1 MIKKNIA
8 IAAAAA
14 LVLASCGKDQ
24 KLKSGVLLANMDTL
38 VKPGD
43 DFDAYVNGGWVKKNK
58 IPSDKAAYGVFEML
72 DDKAQENVK
81 AIIEDASKGDFA
93 AGSNEQKIGDYYA
106 SFLDVKG
113 RDAKGLS
120 PLQPE
125 LAKIDAIKTYDDLAA
140 YFGAANATGFAT
152 PFALGVIG
160 DFKDPTKNML
170 YVWQGGLGLPEREY
184 YLATDAKSV
193 EIRDKYVK
201 HIERMMQLAGWS
213 DGAGAARKILS
224 FETSL
229 AQQQM
234 KKEETRQT
242 TLLYNKF
249 KIADLKTLTP
259 NFNWALY
266 LKNAG
271 VTNQTD
277 ITICQL
283 NYVKAADGII
293 SRTPLDTWK
302 TWLKWGALHTSA
314 NALTSALDK
323 EDFDFYDKT
332 LYGIAEQKPMWRRA
346 VDAVNGSLGEIV
358 GQVYVKK
365 HFSPEAKDQVKEL
378 VNNLLKAYESSIK
391 NLDWMTPAT
400 KKEALDKLSKIT
412 VKIGYPDKWKDY
424 SKLDVRKG
432 DYFGN
437 QMRSG
442 IFEYQRQLDKLGK
455 PVDKTEWTMN
465 PQTINAYYNPLWNE
479 IVFPAAILQAPFFD
493 PEADPA
499 VNYGSIGAVIG
510 HEIGH
515 GFDDQ
520 GSGFDGD
527 GVMRD
532 WWTKEDRAAFQK
544 KTAALIGQ
552 YDTFKVFPDLNVN
565 GTYTQGENIGDL
577 GGCGIAYKAYK
588 MSLKGEE
595 APVID
600 GFTGD
605 QRFFIG
611 YAQSWLGKMRD
622 EYLRTLVATNPH
634 APDHFRVI
642 GILRNIPEWYTAFNV
657 KPGDKM
663 YLAPEQRVKIW

>member
-14 LVLASCGKDQ
+14 LVLASCGKDE

-58 IPSDKAAYGVFEML
+58 IPADKAAYGVFEML

-81 AIIEDASKGDFA
+81 AIIEEAAKGDFA
-93 AGSNEQKIGDYYA
+93 DGSNEQKIGDFYA

-113 RDAKGLS
+113 RDAKGLT

-140 YFGAANATGFAT
+140 YFGAANATGFGT
-152 PFALGVIG
+152 PIGLGIIG

-184 YLATDAKSV
+184 YVATDAKSK
-193 EIRDKYVK
+193 EIRDKYVA
-201 HIERMMQLAGWS
+201 HITRMMQLAGWTGGEES
-213 DGAGAARKILS
+213 ARNILA
-224 FETSL
+224 FETKL
-229 AQQQM
+229 AQQHM

-249 KIADLKTLTP
+249 KVADLKTLSPT
-259 NFNWALY
+259 FNWSLY
-266 LKNAG
+266 LKSAG
-271 VTNQTD
+271 VTNATD
-277 ITICQL
+277 ITICQV
-283 NYVKAADGII
+283 NYVKALDGIMTQ
-293 SRTPLDTWK
+293 TPIDVWK
-302 TWLKWGALHTSA
+302 TWLKWSALHAASGS
-314 NALTSALDK
+314 LTSALDK

-332 LYGIAEQKPMWRRA
+332 LYGITEQKPMWRRA
-346 VDAVNGSLGEIV
+346 VEAVNGSLGEIV

-365 HFSPEAKDQVKEL
+365 HFSPEAKDQVKDL
-378 VNNLLKAYESSIK
+378 VDNLLKAYKSSIE

-412 VKIGYPDKWKDY
+412 VKIGYPDKWRDYAKLEVKKD
-424 SKLDVRKG
+424 

-437 QMRSG
+437 QMRSSV
-442 IFEYQRQLDKLGK
+442 FEYQRQLEKLGK
-455 PVDKTEWTMN
+455 PVDKSEWTMN

-479 IVFPAAILQAPFFD
+479 IVFPAAILQPPFFD
-493 PEADPA
+493 AEADPA

-552 YDTFKVFPDLNVN
+552 YDAFKVFPDLNVN

-577 GGCGIAYKAYK
+577 GGCGISYKAYQ
-588 MSLKGEE
+588 MSLNGKT
-595 APVID
+595 APKID
-600 GFTGD
+600 GFSGD

-611 YAQSWLGKMRD
+611 YAQSWLSKMRD

-663 YLAPEQRVKIW
+663 YLAPEKRVKIW